1 MTIRLQYI
9 GEDPVLE
16 AGASYPSFD
25 PLRIRSHGD
34 RLSGTILLPGGVKG
48 ELHPCAILL
57 QGYPGYTVTYDIGQA
72 LRRAG
77 IVAVNVLYRGCCGSE
92 GEYSFHGMIEDAIQ
106 VATWLHEPNV
116 YERYDIDPA
125 QIFFVGHSMGGFTA
139 INAMRRLPWIRGT
152 AVMSPYDLPGAL
164 ASMGEESVQNLLRE
178 GAEVLHCEG
187 PDALFADALYCRDEV
202 YGIAQAY
209 DDLKDRNLYF
219 VGATRDTIAPAELMI
234 EPLWQQLAS
243 HQTAANQQYDMVETS
258 HGFDEKRL
266 TVSRLFGQWIADVL
280 Q

>member
-1 MTIRLQYI
+1 M
-9 GEDPVLE
+9 
-16 AGASYPSFD
+16 PST
-25 PLRIRSHGD
+25 G
-34 RLSGTILLPGGVKG
+34 
-48 ELHPCAILL
+48 
-57 QGYPGYTVTYDIGQA
+57 
-72 LRRAG
+72 
-77 IVAVNVLYRGCCGSE
+77 
-92 GEYSFHGMIEDAIQ
+92 
-106 VATWLHEPNV
+106 
-116 YERYDIDPA
+116 
-125 QIFFVGHSMGGFTA
+125 
-139 INAMRRLPWIRGT
+139 
-152 AVMSPYDLPGAL
+152 
-164 ASMGEESVQNLLRE
+164 
-178 GAEVLHCEG
+178 
-187 PDALFADALYCRDEV
+187 RDEG

>member
-116 YERYDIDPA
+116 YERYDIDPT

-164 ASMGEESVQNLLRE
+164 ESMGEESVQNLLHE
-178 GAEVLHCEG
+178 GAEVLHCKG
-187 PDALFADALYCRDEV
+187 PDALFADALYWSRRRLWHRPGLRRPERQKSLFRRCHTRHNCAGRAHDRAPLAAAGQPSDSCKPAV
-202 YGIAQAY
+202 RYG
-209 DDLKDRNLYF
+209 RNK
-219 VGATRDTIAPAELMI
+219 P
-234 EPLWQQLAS
+234 
-243 HQTAANQQYDMVETS
+243 
-258 HGFDEKRL
+258 RL
-266 TVSRLFGQWIADVL
+266 
-280 Q
+280 